1 MDTSILLADGMAM
14 LALNGAPLFMT
25 LLVVGVLM
33 GIVQAAT
40 QINDPA
46 IGFVP
51 RIVAG
56 GAICWFFGRW
66 MLENFATFLTKAVL
80 AIPAIAP

>member
-1 MDTSILLADGMAM
+1 MSTASLLTEGMAM

-25 LLVVGVLM
+25 LLVVGILM
-33 GIVQAAT
+33 GMLQAAT

-51 RIVAG
+51 RIVGG

-66 MLENFATFLTKAVL
+66 MLENFAGFFTQAAL
-80 AIPAIAP
+80 ALPSIAP